1 MGPTFA
7 TAHRHVDLAHLS
19 HRPPLERTQYL
30 GGFTLV
36 ACSSANRIHQLREI
50 LLRDLTAGR
59 VLQLIS
65 IRSAE
70 YTGCPAFPS
79 RRQDRSRAL
88 NQRGIQSHLPGDR
101 LDLSQRQPLAGANST
116 RELLQLERSA
126 QDDRELLVGVAAFAI
141 ADDDPLSLN
150 ATHNRPFPSTQTHH
164 LHDNRQPPKARHR
177 AEIDQPR
184 FGR

>member
-7 TAHRHVDLAHLS
+7 TAHRHVDLAHS
-19 HRPPLERTQYL
+19 THRPPLERTQYL
-30 GGFTLV
+30 RRFTLV

-50 LLRDLTAGR
+50 LLRNLTAGG
-59 VLQLIS
+59 VLQLIR
-65 IRSAE
+65 IRSTE
-70 YTGCPAFPS
+70 YTGCPAFPG
-79 RRQDRSRAL
+79 RRQDGSRAFD
-88 NQRGIQSHLPGDR
+88 QRGIEPYLPGDR
-101 LDLSQRQPLAGANST
+101 LDLPQRQPLAAANST
-116 RELLQLERSA
+116 REFLQFERSA

-164 LHDNRQPPKARHR
+164 LHDNRQPPEARHR
-177 AEIDQPR
+177 AEIDQPC